1 MADAAAHHRGW
12 EAEGEQRPRSG
23 ERSISPA
30 HRFSLWNFKSS
41 GQSCWL
47 SFFDFFFF
55 SEAWRKVKVWG
66 RLSDR
71 NLSTFFPVC
80 ARIYLISQLPM
91 EEGWTEGLLE
101 IRFAYWPETVLRIQ
115 SPPLPSLAWFNHI
128 KELLLVL
135 SDERFRQ
142 KTSSV

>member
-1 MADAAAHHRGW
+1 MQLHITVAEKLRGNRGPGLGKGRYLLHTGFPYETLSLAASHVGYLFL
-12 EAEGEQRPRSG
+12 
-23 ERSISPA
+23 I
-30 HRFSLWNFKSS
+30 
-41 GQSCWL
+41 
-47 SFFDFFFF
+47 FFFF

-101 IRFAYWPETVLRIQ
+101 IRFACWPETVLRIQ

-142 KTSSV
+142 KTSSG